1 MSVDRTRIA
10 RLISTAKA
18 VEVATLNPSDGDQVR
33 KEAIRKATDRAVRS
47 SDRRSVLVVTIE
59 T

>member
-10 RLISTAKA
+10 RLISTSKA
-18 VEVATLNPSDGDQVR
+18 VEVTTLNPSDSDQVR
-33 KEAIRKATDRAVRS
+33 KEVIRKATDRAVRS